1 MGLGDR
7 QHTFFRDTRGDAPGT
22 EVRRHT
28 QACTQTHADALP
40 PPHTGKDTNADTCHT
55 FSLRTFLVLR
65 KGDQTHILS
74 RKAAGPKHTLLS
86 DSHTPCRLNS
96 WKQPQKNTPTPP
108 PWNVQNYSTGNLP
121 RCSGDPHPDP
131 CEVMPQPRAHLQPR
145 SPQTAG
151 LRAIL
156 PTALAHPGLQTGP
169 NLPYSLQTHR
179 DIRVLTQVPPE
190 ACRTQNPQLSAGY
203 ETRCHEFCVWLYPCR
218 VCLLATIP
226 STIPFLPRGSGSLL
240 LWPGG
245 LPWGRGVT
253 RGLPS
258 PFISLCPNQPSFS
271 LFSSS
276 HFPVTLLSNNFH
288 VQFHFFSSSKTSKLS
303 ARG

>member
-131 CEVMPQPRAHLQPR
+131 VKSCLSLEHT
-145 SPQTAG
+145 SN
-151 LRAIL
+151 
-156 PTALAHPGLQTGP
+156 PGLPRLLVCGP
-169 NLPYSLQTHR
+169 FFP
-179 DIRVLTQVPPE
+179 
-190 ACRTQNPQLSAGY
+190 
-203 ETRCHEFCVWLYPCR
+203 
-218 VCLLATIP
+218 
-226 STIPFLPRGSGSLL
+226 
-240 LWPGG
+240 
-245 LPWGRGVT
+245 LPWPTQGSRQAPT
-253 RGLPS
+253 
-258 PFISLCPNQPSFS
+258 
-271 LFSSS
+271 
-276 HFPVTLLSNNFH
+276 FPILSRH
-288 VQFHFFSSSKTSKLS
+288 TET
-303 ARG
+303 